1 MKNLVNDTF
10 LLVEKS
16 KNSSLMKKVVEEDKT
31 YLLTVVKVKGN
42 ILLCKKELVKGSDVI
57 VNENTEYVS
66 YNKKKNKI
74 LFRGRDEG
82 KYYIFNTKE
91 NYIKMLV
98 KKYEEELESKSME
111 EVETLY
117 SKYIMESVGL

>member
-16 KNSSLMKKVVEEDKT
+16 KSSILTKAVEEDKT

-57 VNENTEYVS
+57 ENENTEYVS

-91 NYIKMLV
+91 NYIKMLL
-98 KKYEEELESKSME
+98 KKYEDELESKTME

-117 SKYIMESVGL
+117 SKYILESVGL